1 MAVNRYER
9 MNEEIKRVL
18 CEIIRDMK
26 DPRISNMT
34 TVTSVEVTNDLK
46 WAKAKISV
54 YDEDNALR
62 EATVEALNK
71 AAGFITHELG
81 LRMELRALPKFK
93 FTLDNSIEYSVHIAK
108 VLDELHKEKE
118 EGKKGTEEL

>member
-9 MNEEIKRVL
+9 IGEEIKRVL

-26 DPRISNMT
+26 DPRVSNMA
-34 TVTSVEVTNDLK
+34 TVTAVEVTNDLK

-54 YDEDNALR
+54 YDEDDAVR
-62 EATVEALNK
+62 EGTVEALNK
-71 AAGFITHELG
+71 AAGFITRELG
-81 LRMELRALPKFK
+81 KRMELRALPKFK

-108 VLDELHKEKE
+108 LLDDIHRADAQKDNGEA
-118 EGKKGTEEL
+118 

>member
-26 DPRISNMT
+26 DPRVSNMT

-54 YDEDNALR
+54 YDEDNSLR
-62 EATVEALNK
+62 EATVEALNN
-71 AAGFITHELG
+71 AAGFISHELG
-81 LRMELRALPKFK
+81 QRMELRALPKFK

-108 VLDELHKEKE
+108 ILDELHKGEEKKE
-118 EGKKGTEEL
+118 TVQQ